1 MRLVGTCARSDRA
14 VTSRLRPGGT
24 ETAPGFRSAPRPV
37 LLATLD
43 APIVD
48 EAAQFAVDSAVES
61 GQPLLVVNA
70 VETTLSPC
78 SMGLGYDYIA
88 RPDIEQS
95 LRAPAEL
102 AHGLGIR
109 VERLCLRSTQPVG
122 ALLDFAAERDTGL
135 LVLGPDP
142 TQMSRRRYRRA
153 VRKVRDTSPC
163 LVWLASD

>member
-1 MRLVGTCARSDRA
+1 MR
-14 VTSRLRPGGT
+14 TSRLRPG
-24 ETAPGFRSAPRPV
+24 ETDAFPGARSAPRPV

-48 EAAQFAVDSAVES
+48 EAAQFAVESAVES

-88 RPDIEQS
+88 RPEIEES

-102 AHGLGIR
+102 AHRLGIR
-109 VERLCLRSTQPVG
+109 VERFCVRSTRPVE
-122 ALLDFAAERDTGL
+122 ALLAFVAERDTGL

-142 TQMSRRRYRRA
+142 SQMPGRRYRRA
-153 VRKVRDTSPC
+153 VRKVREAAPC
-163 LVWLASD
+163 LVWLA

>member
-1 MRLVGTCARSDRA
+1 MT
-14 VTSRLRPGGT
+14 TSRLGPSGI

-48 EAAQFAVDSAVES
+48 EAAQLAVDSAVES

-88 RPDIEQS
+88 RPEIEES

-109 VERLCLRSTQPVG
+109 VERFCLRSTRPVE
-122 ALLDFAAERDTGL
+122 ALVDFAAERDTGL
-135 LVLGPDP
+135 LVLGPNP
-142 TQMSRRRYRRA
+142 AQMSRRRYRRA
-153 VRKVRDTSPC
+153 VRKVRDAAPC
-163 LVWLASD
+163 LLWLAQD

>member
-1 MRLVGTCARSDRA
+1 MR
-14 VTSRLRPGGT
+14 TSRLRPGQT
-24 ETAPGFRSAPRPV
+24 DTIPGARSAPRPV

-43 APIVD
+43 APLVA
-48 EAAQFAVDSAVES
+48 EASQFAVDSAVES

-78 SMGLGYDYIA
+78 SLGLGYDYIA
-88 RPDIEQS
+88 RPEIEKS

-109 VERLCLRSTQPVG
+109 VERVCLRSTQPVE

-142 TQMSRRRYRRA
+142 SQMPRRRYRRA
-153 VRKVRDTSPC
+153 VRKVRDASPC
-163 LVWLASD
+163 LLWLASD